1 MKYCILTILSFI
13 LALNAQYTTSK
24 YDTLFIKA
32 SASFHNHQKYVEP
45 ARKEII
51 AIGED
56 IIPFLA
62 EKEFIAAAE
71 GVSCAERSFFEDRSE
86 AVVKISDGCYQAGR
100 QRKFRCGRRI
110 SRAVEI

>member
-1 MKYCILTILSFI
+1 MKPALSLILSVVFC
-13 LALNAQYTTSK
+13 LSAQYTTSK

-45 ARKEII
+45 ARQEII

-62 EKEFIAAAE
+62 EK
-71 GVSCAERSFFEDRSE
+71 SSS
-86 AVVKISDGCYQAGR
+86 R
-100 QRKFRCGRRI
+100 QPREYHALRDLF
-110 SRAVEI
+110 